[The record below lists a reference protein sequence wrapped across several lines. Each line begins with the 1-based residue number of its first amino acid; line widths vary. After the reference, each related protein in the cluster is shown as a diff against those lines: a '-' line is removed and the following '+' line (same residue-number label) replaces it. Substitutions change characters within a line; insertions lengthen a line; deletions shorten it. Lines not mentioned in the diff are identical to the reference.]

1 MAIINQIV
9 GNQQT
14 QETLR
19 IVLVGSHEN
28 VTHAI
33 HVLHKIDFSH
43 ATDWCRIQPTP
54 NEGEFVSLLMRK
66 L

>member
-9 GNQQT
+9 GNKKT

-19 IVLVGSHEN
+19 IVLIGSHGT
-28 VTHAI
+28 VTDAI
-33 HVLHKIDFSH
+33 HILHHIDFSH